1 MEEQFVAE
9 WPVSSYRNANDGA
22 IDNNNGTIACYV
34 TEIDGEDYE
43 FQFLHYGKRLPMSTT
58 YQCRDCKNKARR
70 TKQSIANT
78 SLKILKT
85 SGYPLG
91 HFQTDPKAL
100 SHICEAKKSKGKK
113 ILLFFEC
120 SKFYPQTIKVILI
133 KRI

>member
-1 MEEQFVAE
+1 MGEQFVAE
-9 WPVSSYRNANDGA
+9 WRVSFYRNANDGA
-22 IDNNNGTIACYV
+22 IDNSNGTIACYV
-34 TEIDGEDYE
+34 TEIAGEDYE
-43 FQFLHYGKRLPMSTT
+43 FQFLHYGKREQD
-58 YQCRDCKNKARR
+58 YQCRECKNKARR

-113 ILLFFEC
+113 ILL
-120 SKFYPQTIKVILI
+120 
-133 KRI
+133 